1 MFRIRTG
8 TVFVSYGSGSSI
20 FFVLIVPEYL
30 YLLNTTA
37 ELLQK
42 IVVSCL
48 EKTISWF
55 DAKRSHIKNK
65 SSNLLMLLYGV
76 KKYYFFFNCRTFP
89 GYGSKRPLNESET
102 ENTGRYLAVFKS
114 AGGVGVIQYRYRNKK
129 ISLGDLSLSGAA
141 VFFNRER
148 SNFLSLTS
156 QIRILLGW
164 KFEQFIQAS

>member
-1 MFRIRTG
+1 
-8 TVFVSYGSGSSI
+8 
-20 FFVLIVPEYL
+20 
-30 YLLNTTA
+30 
-37 ELLQK
+37 
-42 IVVSCL
+42 
-48 EKTISWF
+48 
-55 DAKRSHIKNK
+55 
-65 SSNLLMLLYGV
+65 MLLYGV
-76 KKYYFFFNCRTFP
+76 KKYYLFFNCRTFP

>member
-1 MFRIRTG
+1 M
-8 TVFVSYGSGSSI
+8 VLKNI
-20 FFVLIVPEYL
+20 FFL
-30 YLLNTTA
+30 
-37 ELLQK
+37 
-42 IVVSCL
+42 
-48 EKTISWF
+48 
-55 DAKRSHIKNK
+55 
-65 SSNLLMLLYGV
+65 
-76 KKYYFFFNCRTFP
+76 NCRIFP